1 MGLAS
6 DPGRIDA
13 RAGESGWY
21 KAGGGIAAAAAVTVV
36 DPSPSMGECC
46 DCVGEALEW
55 AGVTLS
61 RLTDD
66 VRADRRVM
74 LLRIS
79 RIFSMSCTPS
89 AGLGFLSLMYK
100 SRCRP
105 RDDEVNS

>member
-21 KAGGGIAAAAAVTVV
+21 EAGGRGAAAATVF
-36 DPSPSMGECC
+36 DASPSMGECR
-46 DCVGEALEW
+46 DCVGEALEC
-55 AGVTLS
+55 AGVMLS
-61 RLTDD
+61 RFTDD

-89 AGLGFLSLMYK
+89 AGLGFLSLIYK

-105 RDDEVNS
+105 RDEEVNS